1 MRRIGIIVGIVLV
14 SVAAYTVAIA
24 GSTTSET
31 AGVVRVEK
39 TVVGGWHFGCHSGPC
54 DLGPSPFDPISV
66 TSPTSQATVD
76 LVVSVAM
83 DYQTT
88 PGDFAD
94 IRFRYRRAG
103 SPAVNMRPGTFTL
116 DSSGRLTS
124 TALSWIAKGIPA
136 AGAVYDFRLLA
147 VPREASADAHFHIRG
162 RHFTVII
169 EMWSAG

>member
-1 MRRIGIIVGIVLV
+1 MKRTFTILGIVLAT
-14 SVAAYTVAIA
+14 VAAYSVATA

-31 AGVVRVEK
+31 TGVVRVEK
-39 TVVGGWHFGCHSGPC
+39 TVVGGWHFGCHGGPC

-76 LVVSVAM
+76 LVVSVTM

-88 PGDFAD
+88 SGDYAD

-103 SPAVNMRPGTFTL
+103 SAAVNMRPGTFTL

-124 TALSWIAKGIPA
+124 TTLSWIAKGIPA
-136 AGAVYDFRLLA
+136 SGAVYDFRLLA
-147 VPREASADAHFHIRG
+147 VPREGSPDAHFHIRG
-162 RHFTVII
+162 RHFTVVI